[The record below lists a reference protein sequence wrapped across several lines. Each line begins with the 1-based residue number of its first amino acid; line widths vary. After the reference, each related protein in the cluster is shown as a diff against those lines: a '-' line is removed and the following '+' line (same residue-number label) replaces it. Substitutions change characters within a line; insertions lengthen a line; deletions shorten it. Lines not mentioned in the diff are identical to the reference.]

1 MDPFERTGTQQ
12 VGLHEPK
19 CGLADPAGPCKAR
32 NNLCKLER
40 EGFIESSPA
49 HDCVICSRN
58 PGFCRECCCI
68 FCRRVVDYSF
78 GGYSY
83 IKCEAVLEENYICG
97 HVAHLE
103 CAHRS
108 FMVGTVGGSIDLDVQ
123 YLCRL
128 CDNKTNLMMHVEELL
143 ETCKSLQSRDEIE
156 PILITGSYLLRGS
169 GQMKA
174 RSLAKYVRSAMAKLK
189 RGVDLAEVWKMGDN
203 DEVSTEEDD
212 DGPPYYFGRSENP
225 LHRAI
230 ENLPAYIF
238 EDFDV
243 MAARLEGQIEE
254 ALKKLKSTQE
264 AEYMLAK
271 QKLYSQKDYIISL
284 HRQQYHERCMIR
296 AHIPIPFPDSSPYD
310 IHLSNLVKL
319 VHQVKREEE
328 KFNAMLEEAAAKGS

>member
-1 MDPFERTGTQQ
+1 MTVSSAPEILVSAESAAAFSAA
-12 VGLHEPK
+12 GLLTIP
-19 CGLADPAGPCKAR
+19 
-32 NNLCKLER
+32 LE
-40 EGFIESSPA
+40 
-49 HDCVICSRN
+49 
-58 PGFCRECCCI
+58 
-68 FCRRVVDYSF
+68 
-78 GGYSY
+78 
-83 IKCEAVLEENYICG
+83 
-97 HVAHLE
+97 
-103 CAHRS
+103 
-108 FMVGTVGGSIDLDVQ
+108 

-264 AEYMLAK
+264 TEYMLAK

-284 HRQQYHERCMIR
+284 HRQQYHERSR
-296 AHIPIPFPDSSPYD
+296 R
-310 IHLSNLVKL
+310 
-319 VHQVKREEE
+319 REVQCH
-328 KFNAMLEEAAAKGS
+328 AGRSCC